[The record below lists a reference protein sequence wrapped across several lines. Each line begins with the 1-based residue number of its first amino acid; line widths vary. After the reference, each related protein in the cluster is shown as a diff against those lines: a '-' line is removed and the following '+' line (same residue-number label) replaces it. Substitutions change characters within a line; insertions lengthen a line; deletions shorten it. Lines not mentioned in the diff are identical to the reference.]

1 VISETARIADQ
12 LRRSYYGRAW
22 HGPALSELLSGVTA
36 KQASAKPIA
45 AGHSIHQ
52 LVQHV
57 TFWQRLTLGALH
69 AAPIPRDESADWPA
83 TLDPW
88 ESALTDLRT
97 ITDELAA
104 AIDSFPVVKLENIVP
119 GREYS
124 FAFLLHGVVQHNLYH
139 AGQIAILKK
148 AL

>member
-1 VISETARIADQ
+1 MISETARIADQ

-36 KQASAKPIA
+36 KQASGKPIA
-45 AGHSIHQ
+45 AGHSIHE
-52 LVQHV
+52 LVQHAA
-57 TFWQRLTLGALH
+57 FWQRLTLGALH
-69 AAPIPRDESADWPA
+69 GTPIPRDESADWPS

-88 ESALTDLRT
+88 ESALTELRRV
-97 ITDELAA
+97 TDDLAA
-104 AIDSFPVVKLENIVP
+104 AIDSFPTVKLENIVP

-124 FAFLLHGVVQHNLYH
+124 FACLLHGIVQHNLYH